1 MDVFDENHIC
11 SASPFHS
18 SIPPMVSMC
27 TDMTDHSDPSGLY
40 SYANQPSRILFALD
54 KLHQALAPLIGFEIL
69 KSASSSTTSG
79 KELDVELPET
89 LTDESVTAE
98 TVQEL
103 TEVAMQEMEGWE
115 EGYWKI
121 QREAEARG
129 WRRVSCRCHFLSMF
143 GRKVQRN
150 VQRCSIRRSLLFLSR
165 RREADG
171 LALWPRHY
179 PKDRQPRNISRLSPS
194 APHIRPRHVKLFPAP
209 GIL

>member
-11 SASPFHS
+11 SASPFHP
-18 SIPPMVSMC
+18 SIPPMVSTC
-27 TDMTDHSDPSGLY
+27 TDKTDHSDPSGLY

-79 KELDVELPET
+79 KELGAELPET
-89 LTDESVTAE
+89 LTDESVTAD

-103 TEVAMQEMEGWE
+103 TEVAMQEMKGWE

-129 WRRVSCRCHFLSMF
+129 WRRVSYSRHFLPIF
-143 GRKVQRN
+143 GRKIQRDA
-150 VQRCSIRRSLLFLSR
+150 QRCGIRSSLR
-165 RREADG
+165 
-171 LALWPRHY
+171 
-179 PKDRQPRNISRLSPS
+179 
-194 APHIRPRHVKLFPAP
+194 
-209 GIL
+209 